1 MTDPLPSKHEPSDI
15 SNVLEFSNLVV
26 AKLLH
31 AAHTH
36 MRFRGEHGR
45 TILFG
50 PYSNSHGTNLS
61 LLFFIMIKLC
71 EEADA
76 TIRTNLLVQGLG
88 VHRPVAYKA
97 TTIVFFVQSEFF
109 FQLQVTWNS
118 KMNSDCAE
126 TVGFQA
132 ALLLRISGR
141 C

>member
-1 MTDPLPSKHEPSDI
+1 
-15 SNVLEFSNLVV
+15 
-26 AKLLH
+26 
-31 AAHTH
+31 
-36 MRFRGEHGR
+36 
-45 TILFG
+45 
-50 PYSNSHGTNLS
+50 
-61 LLFFIMIKLC
+61 MIKLC

-76 TIRTNLLVQGLG
+76 TIRTNLLMQGLG
-88 VHRPVAYKA
+88 EHRPVADKA
-97 TTIVFFVQSEFF
+97 TTIVFVQSEFF